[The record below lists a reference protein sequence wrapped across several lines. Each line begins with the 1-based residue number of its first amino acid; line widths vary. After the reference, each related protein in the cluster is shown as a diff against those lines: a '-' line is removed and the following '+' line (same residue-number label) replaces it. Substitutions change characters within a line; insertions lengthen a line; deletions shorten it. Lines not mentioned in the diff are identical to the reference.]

1 MSLPALKNFQSL
13 AIASWWRSEALMPM
27 VFLSTTFHQRWCE
40 TDLCF
45 VFPYVVLPKGGSCA
59 IAIKPVFFFFFFHIG
74 TTCRQQHS
82 GKTMVSRVRTTSC
95 MSKSINFSRSLNLV
109 LIVAIIEW
117 DNANGKSVIWLGGS
131 MVWRK

>member
-59 IAIKPVFFFFFFHIG
+59 IAIKPVFFFFFFI
-74 TTCRQQHS
+74 
-82 GKTMVSRVRTTSC
+82 
-95 MSKSINFSRSLNLV
+95 LV
-109 LIVAIIEW
+109 LHAGNSTVGRPWCLESEQPA
-117 DNANGKSVIWLGGS
+117 
-131 MVWRK
+131 VWAGQ